1 MNLETEVKLISKQ
14 EDRKTKSS
22 VSEANIFRRIRDM
35 DDILGFSTEIVGK
48 TPQKDTY
55 YDTPDHK
62 LAKAGAAYRI
72 REKGDKLIATFKKE
86 RTRKEGLFKREEFE
100 VPIKRGDM
108 GRAASG
114 EMNIE
119 PIFRIRELL
128 GVGESIVEILTVE
141 DERTTI
147 CLNKDGKV
155 HFELTLDDVTFTGG
169 KGMKRHREIEVEKKD
184 GDEADMLNIVA
195 FLKSK
200 FDLTPSSE
208 SKYEIGLKAVG

>member
-1 MNLETEVKLISKQ
+1 MEIEVKLIPKNK
-14 EDRKTKSS
+14 DT
-22 VSEANIFRRIRDM
+22 FRRILEM
-35 DDILGFSTEIVGK
+35 DNILSFSAEEASKAI
-48 TPQKDTY
+48 QKDTY

-114 EMNIE
+114 EMDIE
-119 PIFRIRELL
+119 PIFRMRELL
-128 GVGESIVEILTVE
+128 GVGESIVKILTVE

-147 CLNKDGKV
+147 YLNKYGKV
-155 HFELTLDDVTFTGG
+155 HFELTLDNVTFTGA
-169 KGMKRHREIEVEKKD
+169 KGSRKHQEIELEMKN
-184 GDEADMLNIVA
+184 GDEADMLKIVA
-195 FLKSK
+195 FLKRH
-200 FDLTPSSE
+200 FDLIPSSE